1 MKEQLKKL
9 SLGVALSE
17 EETFLLFRQ
26 FVALSP
32 PTDAQIG
39 AYMFATAD
47 RLLSSAELVGAARA
61 MREVMVPLNV
71 PNAGQLLDTCGTGGS
86 GLNAFNTSTV
96 VALVVAAAGQKVVK
110 HGNRAS
116 SSKSGSA
123 DVLQALGVRIDLSE
137 QELLQC
143 LEQTNFAFL
152 FAPKHHPATK
162 HVAKIRSELGVR
174 TIFNYLGPL
183 LNPARPQFQL
193 LGVSSQAMV
202 PILGEALR
210 QLGLRQGE
218 VRQGE
223 IQRAM
228 VVCGQDGLDEI
239 TLTGKTVVCEVRDG
253 ALSNYLFD
261 PAEHGLSLHP
271 PQVLQGGTPEETAA
285 MTRRILAGEKCPLRD
300 LVVLNAAA
308 ALRIAGLVKDIKQGI
323 IHAGE
328 LIDSGKAAQTLD
340 RLSKF

>member
-26 FVALSP
+26 FVAHPP

-47 RLLSSAELVGAARA
+47 RLVSSAELVGAVRA
-61 MREVMVPLNV
+61 MREVMIPLNV
-71 PNAGQLLDTCGTGGS
+71 PSPSQLLDTCGTGGS

-96 VALVVAAAGQKVVK
+96 VALVVASAGQKVVK
-110 HGNRAS
+110 GGNRAA

-162 HVAKIRSELGVR
+162 HVAKIRSELGIR

-210 QLGLRQGE
+210 QLGMRQEG
-218 VRQGE
+218 V
-223 IQRAM
+223 QRAM

-239 TLTGKTVVCEVRDG
+239 TLTGKTLVCEVKDG
-253 ALSNYLFD
+253 ALNNYLFD
-261 PAEHGLSLHP
+261 PVEHGLSLYP
-271 PQVLQGGTPEETAA
+271 PKELQGGTPEETAA
-285 MTRRILAGEKCPLRD
+285 MTKRILAGEKFPLRD
-300 LVVLNAAA
+300 LVMLNAAA
-308 ALRIAGLVKDIKQGI
+308 ALHIAGVVSDIKQGI

-328 LIDSGKAAQTLD
+328 LIDSGKVAQTLN
-340 RLSKF
+340 RLSSF